1 MLPILHLTFWIYK
14 SKLSSKGI
22 APIYLRI
29 TIQGQKTELATG
41 INTSPSQW
49 NGKRCLIK
57 GNSAEARELNQN
69 LQSLKEK
76 VLEAYNELLSRGIPV
91 SPEMVKSKAV
101 GNDDSKVT
109 LLYALEYHNA
119 LLPKNNGTSALHVKY
134 QTLKKKVVEFI
145 GQEYARKDLFLRELN
160 HQFVVKFEAYLKS
173 THQIGHNT
181 AIKYIQFLKKIINL
195 SIAHGW
201 LQQNPF
207 PNFKCSL
214 KPVNRGY
221 LSQKEIN
228 VLYEK
233 RLNIK
238 RLEDV
243 KNIFLFACY
252 TGLAYVDISNLAK
265 EHLVRKDDG
274 SLWIITYRKKT
285 GTRSP
290 IPLLSQAQAI
300 LNKYTEQVPVR
311 NEGLLPVI
319 SNQKMNAYLKEIG
332 EVCGIEQN
340 LTFHLARHT
349 FATTVT
355 LTNGVPIETVSK
367 MLGHTSLKTT
377 QIYAK
382 VVDTKIQED
391 MRRLAEKLSKIT
403 T

>member
-1 MLPILHLTFWIYK
+1 
-14 SKLSSKGI
+14 
-22 APIYLRI
+22 
-29 TIQGQKTELATG
+29 
-41 INTSPSQW
+41 
-49 NGKRCLIK
+49 
-57 GNSAEARELNQN
+57 
-69 LQSLKEK
+69 
-76 VLEAYNELLSRGIPV
+76 
-91 SPEMVKSKAV
+91 MVKSKAI

-109 LLYALEYHNA
+109 LLYALDYHIA
-119 LLPKNNGTSALHVKY
+119 LLQKKQGASASLVKY
-134 QTLKKKVVEFI
+134 QTLKKKVAEFI
-145 GQEYARKDLFLRELN
+145 SQEYTRKDLFLKELN
-160 HQFVVKFEAYLKS
+160 HQFIVKFEIHLKS
-173 THQIGHNT
+173 TQQIRHNT
-181 AIKYIQFLKKIINL
+181 TIKYIQFLKKIINL

-214 KPVNRGY
+214 ESVNRGY
-221 LSQKEIN
+221 LSQQEIN
-228 VLYEK
+228 VLHEK
-233 RLNIK
+233 HFDMK

-243 KNIFLFACY
+243 KSIFLFACY
-252 TGLAYVDISNLAK
+252 TGLAYVDISCLTK

-274 SLWIITYRKKT
+274 MLWIITHRRKT

-300 LNKYTEQVPVR
+300 LINYTEGVPAR
-311 NEGLLPVI
+311 NGLLLPI
-319 SNQKMNAYLKEIG
+319 LSNQKMNAYLKEIG
-332 EVCGIEQN
+332 EVCGIEKN

-391 MRRLAEKLSKIT
+391 MKALAEKLSRIPT
-403 T
+403 